1 MPRYVVDCAT
11 VLALTQDPDYAIPEG
26 VELLAPT
33 LLRSQSLSALHEA
46 AERGELPRDEALEQA
61 RRVGRL
67 RIRLLGDAVLRRKA
81 WDLAGQLGWTSTYD
95 AEYVALTVLQADAL
109 VTLDPEV
116 AAGART
122 VVEVAPIERL
132 RQRP

>member
-1 MPRYVVDCAT
+1 M
-11 VLALTQDPDYAIPEG
+11 
-26 VELLAPT
+26 
-33 LLRSQSLSALHEA
+33 
-46 AERGELPRDEALEQA
+46 
-61 RRVGRL
+61 
-67 RIRLLGDAVLRRKA
+67 LRRKA
-81 WDLAGQLGWTSTYD
+81 WDLAGQLGWASTYD

-109 VTLDPEV
+109 VALDPEV